1 MKIGVIITVV
11 VGFALVAYLIHTIG
25 LDAVLTAVTAVGWKG
40 FAIYCGL
47 GLANFAL
54 LGIAW
59 WVLVPGKQ
67 IGDIPTFV
75 WGRMMRDSASELLPF
90 SQVGGF
96 VLGVRALVIRAISTS
111 WATASMIVDVT
122 TELIAQL
129 AFIAIGLVLLI
140 LRAPAS
146 PFKSSLTTA
155 MIIGLG
161 LLAAGAVV
169 FMITQRRGIGFFE
182 KLIERHLPKALEHT
196 AAVNQSLAK
205 IHLSPVRLG
214 FSTGLH
220 LACWITS
227 ALGTWVIMRL
237 VGAHIE
243 FGGALAIEAL
253 LCAVRSAAF
262 AVPSAVGVQELG
274 YAMVAPLFGLAS
286 SVGLG
291 VSLLKRGRDI
301 LIGIPVLLVWQFL
314 EGRRQLTTQKPVV
327 AGTASA
333 AAVAPAATASE
344 KK

>member
-1 MKIGVIITVV
+1 MKIGVIITIVL
-11 VGFALVAYLIHTIG
+11 GFALVAYLIHYIG
-25 LDAVLTAVTAVGWKG
+25 FDAVLSAVTAVGWMG
-40 FAIYCGL
+40 FAVYCGL
-47 GLANFAL
+47 GLANL
-54 LGIAW
+54 VLMGIAW
-59 WVLVPGKQ
+59 WVLVQGKKLS
-67 IGDIPTFV
+67 DIPTFA

-96 VLGVRALVIRAISTS
+96 VFGARAIVIRGISTS

-122 TELIAQL
+122 TELMAQL

-146 PFKSSLTTA
+146 PFKSDLTTA

-161 LLAAGAVV
+161 LLAAGAAV
-169 FMITQRRGIGFFE
+169 FMITQRRGVGFFE
-182 KLIERHLPKALEHT
+182 KLIERHLPKALAHT
-196 AAVNQSLAK
+196 AAVNQALAK
-205 IHLSPVRLG
+205 IHASPGRIA
-214 FSTGLH
+214 FSSALH
-220 LACWITS
+220 LAGWITS

-243 FGGALAIEAL
+243 FGGALAVEAL

-274 YAMVAPLFGLAS
+274 YAMVVPLFGFAS
-286 SVGLG
+286 SIGLG

-301 LIGIPVLLVWQFL
+301 LIGIPVLLAWQFL
-314 EGRRQLTTQKPVV
+314 EGRRQLTAQKPAVV
-327 AGTASA
+327 AAG
-333 AAVAPAATASE
+333 E